1 MIIYSCDKVN
11 EGDSFNNFYGF
22 TSVANGIFY
31 ISLPAPNTEVILR
44 KVKGGIAAVKKFSGR
59 PKEEIVLQKE
69 KDLRSQLLKDGLK
82 PQQGCLLARY
92 NDPRTKSFVMVYLPA
107 YLPS

>member
-1 MIIYSCDKVN
+1 M
-11 EGDSFNNFYGF
+11 
-22 TSVANGIFY
+22 ANGIFY
-31 ISLPAPNTEVILR
+31 ISLPAPNTEAVTLR
-44 KVKGGIAAVKKFSGR
+44 KVEGGIVAVKKFSGR

-92 NDPRTKSFVMVYLPA
+92 NDPRTKSFLWYVSLYIFHFSLN
-107 YLPS
+107 

>member
-1 MIIYSCDKVN
+1 MNLYLCDKLN
-11 EGDSFNNFYGF
+11 EGDVFDNLHGF
-22 TSVANGIFY
+22 TSVANGFCY
-31 ISLPAPNTEVILR
+31 ISLPAPITEAVTLR
-44 KVKGGIAAVKKFSGR
+44 KVEGGIVAVNKFSGR

-92 NDPRTKSFVMVYLPA
+92 NDPRTKSFLMV
-107 YLPS
+107 